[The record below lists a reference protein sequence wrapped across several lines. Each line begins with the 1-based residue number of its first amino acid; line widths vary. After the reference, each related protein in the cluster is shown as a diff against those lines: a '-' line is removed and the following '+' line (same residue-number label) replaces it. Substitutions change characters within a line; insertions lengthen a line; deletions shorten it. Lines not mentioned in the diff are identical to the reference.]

1 MVNIDAE
8 ALLQRIQGD
17 RKTRIGIKVVRDI
30 IKAQPPVP
38 AIPLDWVMDYMATI
52 VLEGGRNG
60 SEITEM
66 VRIWQKEREKE
77 WMQLRNSQ

>member
-38 AIPLDWVMDYMATI
+38 AIPLDWVMDYMETI
-52 VLEGGRNG
+52 ILEGGRKG

-66 VRIWQKEREKE
+66 VRIWQKERDKE
-77 WMQLRNSQ
+77 WVRLKNSQ